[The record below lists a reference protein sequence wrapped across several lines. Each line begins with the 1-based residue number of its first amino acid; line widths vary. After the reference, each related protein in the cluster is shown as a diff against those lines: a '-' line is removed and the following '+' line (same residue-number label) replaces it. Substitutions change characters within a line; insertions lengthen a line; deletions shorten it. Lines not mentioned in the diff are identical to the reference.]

1 MQDNGG
7 GVTASGIVAK
17 TMYEKSSPL
26 SINFNYDSEF
36 PGVTP
41 NRVVTLVE

>member
-7 GVTASGIVAK
+7 GVTASGIVAN

-26 SINFNYDSEF
+26 DINVNYDSAF

>member
-7 GVTASGIVAK
+7 GVTATGIVAN
-17 TMYEKSSPL
+17 TMYDKSSVIRIP
-26 SINFNYDSEF
+26 SYDVAHPST
-36 PGVTP
+36 TP